1 MEMFISIG
9 TRDPQSGSDY
19 AGMTQVVNVSN
30 KTVLVSEN
38 GKYMRP
44 REVAMVFSRSIV
56 LQACIKK
63 GWLKVITEIPES
75 SGDQSTYSQ
84 KKKKSTTP
92 VEQEQ
97 TVEEVQPE
105 IEQQPSEELATEV
118 APTEQE
124 ESL

>member
-9 TRDPQSGSDY
+9 TREPQSGSDY

-44 REVAMVFSRSIV
+44 REVAMVLSRSIV

-63 GWLKVITEIPES
+63 GWLKVITEVPES
-75 SGDQSTYSQ
+75 SGDQSTHSQ

-97 TVEEVQPE
+97 TPEEVQPE